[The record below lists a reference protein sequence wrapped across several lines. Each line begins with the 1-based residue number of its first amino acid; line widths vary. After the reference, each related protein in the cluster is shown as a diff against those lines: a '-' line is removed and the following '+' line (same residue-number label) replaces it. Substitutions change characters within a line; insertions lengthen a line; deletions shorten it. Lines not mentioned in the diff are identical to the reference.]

1 MLPDSEEHHGGV
13 KTMRDL
19 PLPGPLRAALR
30 EAHERLAGE
39 FRLSRLVLFGSMTQG
54 TEDEES
60 DADLLVVLAARP
72 THHERDRITS
82 LILDVNL
89 GHGTNISELIVD
101 QHTWDFGLVSVL
113 PIHADIE
120 EEGVRL

>member
-1 MLPDSEEHHGGV
+1 MLAESGDIIGGV

-19 PLPGPLRAALR
+19 LLPAPLRTALR
-30 EAHERLAGE
+30 EARERLAAE
-39 FRLSRLVLFGSMTQG
+39 FRLERLVLFGSVIRG

-60 DADLLVVLAARP
+60 DADLLILLAERP

-82 LILDVNL
+82 LILDINL

-101 QHTWDFGLVSVL
+101 QDAWDVGLVSAL
-113 PIHADIE
+113 PIRTKIE
-120 EEGVRL
+120 EEGIRL

>member
-1 MLPDSEEHHGGV
+1 MLPDSEGDHGGV

-19 PLPGPLRAALR
+19 QLPASLRNALR
-30 EAHERLAGE
+30 EARERLAGE
-39 FRLSRLVLFGSMTQG
+39 FRLNRLVLFGSVTQG

-82 LILDVNL
+82 LILDINL

-101 QHTWDFGLVSVL
+101 QDTWDVGLVSAL
-113 PIHADIE
+113 PIHAKIE
-120 EEGVRL
+120 EEGIRL

>member
-1 MLPDSEEHHGGV
+1 MLPRQEGHHGGIEM
-13 KTMRDL
+13 KRDL
-19 PLPGPLRAALR
+19 RLSVPLHGAIR
-30 EAHERLAGE
+30 EARERLASE
-39 FRLSRLVLFGSMTQG
+39 FHLNRLVLFGSVARG
-54 TEDEES
+54 AEDEES

-101 QHTWDFGLVSVL
+101 QDTWDTGLVSIL
-113 PIHADIE
+113 PIHANIE
-120 EEGVRL
+120 EEGIRL

>member
-1 MLPDSEEHHGGV
+1 MLPNSDGHHGGV

-19 PLPGPLRAALR
+19 LLPAPLRTALR
-30 EAHERLAGE
+30 EAHERLAEE
-39 FRLSRLVLFGSMTQG
+39 FRLNRLVLFGSVTQG
-54 TEDEES
+54 MEDEES

-101 QHTWDFGLVSVL
+101 QHTWDVGLVSVL
-113 PIHADIE
+113 PIHANIE
-120 EEGVRL
+120 EEGIRL